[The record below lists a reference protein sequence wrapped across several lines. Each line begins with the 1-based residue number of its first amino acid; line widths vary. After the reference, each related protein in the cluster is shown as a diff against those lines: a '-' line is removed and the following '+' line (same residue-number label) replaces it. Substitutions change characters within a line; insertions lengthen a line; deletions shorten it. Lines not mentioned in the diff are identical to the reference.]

1 MPAPID
7 YDLLIVGGGP
17 IGLSLACA
25 LSGRGLRIAL
35 LEARPPA
42 FGSDR
47 RRFALAHAS
56 RCILDSL
63 GLWDGL
69 SNTPIHGIHV
79 SERGRPA
86 MVRLDRREHG
96 LPALG
101 HVIDAG
107 ALLERL
113 HRHRSRLD
121 DVDWLCPATLED
133 LSLHPDRV
141 RIDYHDGTITRTV
154 TTRLLVAADGGRSA
168 VREQLGIPIW
178 RLAYGQ
184 AAVVADLTMAR
195 PHHNT
200 AYERFTEDGPLALL
214 PLETQRCALV
224 CTVADDELES
234 TLALDESAFAADIE
248 QRFGERLGG
257 VRTVGP
263 RSGYPLTLVRAR
275 EQTRHRT
282 LIIGNAAHTLH
293 PIAGQGLNL
302 GLRDAAV
309 LAELIAEAQ
318 CDGVDIGTPELR
330 ERYVDRRRWDQRQ
343 ALVFTDLLARLFV
356 NPLPPPRLARSAG
369 LGLLELLP
377 PAKQALGHYNLGL
390 SGRLPRLAM
399 GLPLPGTTP

>member
-1 MPAPID
+1 MSAVID

-25 LSGRGLRIAL
+25 LGGRGLRIAL

-42 FGSDR
+42 IGQDR

-63 GLWDGL
+63 ALWDDL
-69 SNTPIHGIHV
+69 PNTPIHAIHV

-86 MVRLDRREHG
+86 MTRIDRQDYG

-101 HVIDAG
+101 HVVDAG
-107 ALLERL
+107 DLLERL
-113 HRHRSRLD
+113 HGRRAALG
-121 DVDWLCPATLED
+121 DVDWLCPASPQSID
-133 LSLHPDRV
+133 LHPDRA
-141 RIDYHDGTITRTV
+141 
-154 TTRLLVAADGGRSA
+154 RLLVAADGGRSA
-168 VREQLGIPIW
+168 VRERLGIQAW
-178 RLAYGQ
+178 RLEYGQ
-184 AAVVADLTMAR
+184 AAVVTDLIMAR
-195 PHHNT
+195 PHRNT
-200 AYERFTEDGPLALL
+200 AFERFTEEGPLALL

-224 CTVADDELES
+224 CTVAADELES
-234 TLALDESAFAADIE
+234 TLALDDTALGATIE
-248 QRFGERLGG
+248 RRFGERLGA
-257 VRTVGP
+257 VLAVGP
-263 RSGYPLTLVRAR
+263 RSGYPLSLVRAR

-309 LAELIAEAQ
+309 LAELIAEARR
-318 CDGVDIGTPELR
+318 DGVDIGAPALR
-330 ERYVDRRRWDQRQ
+330 GRYVDWRRWDQRQ

-356 NPLPPPRLARSAG
+356 NPLPPLRLARTAG

-377 PAKQALGHYNLGL
+377 PARQALGRYSMGL

-399 GLPLPGTTP
+399 GLPLPGAMP